1 MSNLIQMVSIIKK
14 ILYILY
20 KNNKT
25 VSQQKNK
32 ILLYEFIYTMRF
44 KGMSLWKE
52 SHLVGLPL
60 HQFNFQVIMHSF
72 TMFITIIARQRR
84 I

>member
-1 MSNLIQMVSIIKK
+1 MVSIIKTL
-14 ILYILY
+14 LYILY

-52 SHLVGLPL
+52 SHLVRLSL
-60 HQFNFQVIMHSF
+60 HQFHFQVIMHSF